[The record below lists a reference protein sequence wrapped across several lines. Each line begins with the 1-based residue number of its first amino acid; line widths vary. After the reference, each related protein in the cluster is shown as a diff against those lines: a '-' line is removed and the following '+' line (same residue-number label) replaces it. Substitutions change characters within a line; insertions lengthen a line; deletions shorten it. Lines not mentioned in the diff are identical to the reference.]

1 MHLAPKS
8 RVQTCK
14 MQHKL
19 AVEASLGLGKIA
31 CDIKDYF
38 TGTSPKMYFSCT
50 NARQKLSV

>member
-1 MHLAPKS
+1 MHLAS
-8 RVQTCK
+8 TSSVQTCK